1 MGYGSAGT
9 PPWADDEKIDQE
21 RRELKTAES
30 AKKIELLE
38 KENEALKSRI
48 KELEK
53 ELIKLK
59 RKGKFP

>member
-9 PPWADDEKIDQE
+9 PPWADDEKIDKEKRE
-21 RRELKTAES
+21 RKIAES
-30 AKKIELLE
+30 AKKVEFLE

-48 KELEK
+48 KELEE
-53 ELIKLK
+53 ELQKLK

>member
-9 PPWADDEKIDQE
+9 PPWTDDEKIDQE
-21 RRELKTAES
+21 KRERKIAES

-38 KENEALKSRI
+38 KENAALKSRI
-48 KELEK
+48 KELEE
-53 ELIKLK
+53 ELHKSK